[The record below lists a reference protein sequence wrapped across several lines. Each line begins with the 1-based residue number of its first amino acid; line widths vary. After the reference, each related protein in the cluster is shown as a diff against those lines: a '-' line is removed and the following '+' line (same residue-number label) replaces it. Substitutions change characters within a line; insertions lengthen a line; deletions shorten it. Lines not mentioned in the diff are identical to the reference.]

1 MLTGRQVRWKGR
13 LLGFYIK
20 ADEGLIFVSPRKLSH
35 KFRMYNGWGINR
47 EFLNQLVETGV
58 RQIRIVVDNGKKI
71 LITTPQRWKEKGIP
85 HQSKGFEPQIV
96 LREKDFDKVL
106 G

>member
-1 MLTGRQVRWKGR
+1 MLEGKQIRWEGK

-20 ADEGLIFVSPRKLSH
+20 GDDGLIFVH
-35 KFRMYNGWGINR
+35 KFKIYNGWGINK
-47 EFLNQLVETGV
+47 EFLKQLVETGIS
-58 RQIRIVVDNGKKI
+58 QIRIVVDNGKRI
-71 LITTPQRWKEKGIP
+71 LIVSPKKWQEKGIP
-85 HQSKGFEPQIV
+85 HQSKGFEPQLV